1 MPKYRRKI
9 KTCRLIN
16 RKNFQVPL
24 WKPIIPIAP
33 IEPVALRTYRP
44 GKNENFI
51 GVSSLGF
58 SRSSNVNGF
67 KTSVGGA
74 NIIYNVNGNV
84 DEKSALF
91 GE

>member
-1 MPKYRRKI
+1 M
-9 KTCRLIN
+9 CQLIN
-16 RKNFQVPL
+16 RKYFQVPI

-33 IEPVALRTYRP
+33 IVPVALRTYRP

-51 GVSSLGF
+51 GISSLGF

-74 NIIYNVNGNV
+74 NIMSNVNGNV
-84 DEKSALF
+84 NEKNALY
-91 GE
+91 GEKGA